1 MKEPIKKELSRNFCL
16 AIVIGIVAYLSKLV
30 KKAAPVAACGLIV
43 AMPLAGIGINVA
55 SDQEDD
61 SSQYPVVD
69 SIASAQGNNL
79 DLPELPCIDHYSYP
93 YYVFPYHTVEYNEHI
108 KEVYNTPTS
117 TYFVFAE
124 SSNVLKERDVYSV
137 YIKALELAEESRS
150 GYSVYNDEG
159 LFKNYL
165 DSIQSDAERGLKIG
179 VKSLIP
185 SPEGMVLDELTK
197 GAYGKIFNINT
208 IAQLGTIVQNM
219 SETSAKMFEEMRK
232 NPGVRKSIS
241 NDLNRRQREAL
252 DDAIIFYT
260 IAGEDETVEK
270 YKEKYKEM
278 GKRKSILDVGK
289 SILDVGIKFNP
300 EVKSYVSRYGL
311 TLPEKLDYV
320 KVAITPQEKSEL
332 KEIKKKA
339 TDTWERSYNRYYINP
354 GFNFVKGGDDRK
366 APHSTFITR
375 EDDIFLRDASYD
387 LIQTSYWYHQFMIE
401 DDHIFVPVPMV
412 DKIKLFTAEGFKSY
426 IDNMENNTED
436 KIKSHFSTT
445 IGEID
450 KTIEEKNGPAVRRLA
465 GKYYNQEKEYLEKM
479 KKDLIALSYK
489 EMAGDAYKIDHII
502 KEAENNNLYKIGN
515 FIDNSLL
522 GRGKGDKT
530 ELQPEEISVGRLGED
545 FKNKIFYFDN
555 GIKEQINIAG
565 YNGIFYCD
573 EKDVVRDRGSA
584 WLSSNYYDKIAS
596 KHLWRYPDFEELINK
611 IEKRR
616 YLFLPRKPVIFI
628 D

>member
-1 MKEPIKKELSRNFCL
+1 MKLLIKKEIKWTFCL
-16 AIVIGIVAYLSKLV
+16 AIAIGMVVYLSKLV
-30 KKAAPVAACGLIV
+30 KTAAPVVACGLVIAV
-43 AMPLAGIGINVA
+43 PLAGIGAV
-55 SDQEDD
+55 
-61 SSQYPVVD
+61 
-69 SIASAQGNNL
+69 SAQGNNI
-79 DLPELPCIDHYSYP
+79 DLPELPSIGHHHYP
-93 YYVFPYHTVEYNEHI
+93 YYVFPYQTVKYNEHI

-124 SSNVLKERDVYSV
+124 SSNVFKEPDVYSV
-137 YIKALELAEESRS
+137 YIKALELANRPTSH
-150 GYSVYNDEG
+150 YSVYKDEE
-159 LFKNYL
+159 LLKKYL

-219 SETSAKMFEEMRK
+219 SETSAKMLEETRK

-241 NDLNRRQREAL
+241 NDLNGRQREAL

-270 YKEKYKEM
+270 YKEKYKEI
-278 GKRKSILDVGK
+278 GKRK

-320 KVAITPQEKSEL
+320 KVPITPQEKSEL
-332 KEIKKKA
+332 KEIKRKA
-339 TDTWERSYNRYYINP
+339 FDTWKRSYIKYYINP
-354 GFNFVKGGDDRK
+354 GFFFLKGGKDDFCIYFGFNFLKCDRDWK
-366 APHSTFITR
+366 APHSTFITFG
-375 EDDIFLRDASYD
+375 EDDKFLIDTSYD
-387 LIQTSYWYHQFMIE
+387 LLQTSYWYHQFLIE

-412 DKIKLFTAEGFKSY
+412 DKVKLFTAEGFKNY

-465 GKYYNQEKEYLEKM
+465 GKYYNQEKEDLEKM
-479 KKDLIALSYK
+479 KKDLTALSYK
-489 EMAGDAYKIDHII
+489 EMARDAYKIDHTI
-502 KEAENNNLYKIGN
+502 KEAENNKLYKIGN

-545 FKNKIFYFDN
+545 FKNKVFYFDN

-573 EKDVVRDRGSA
+573 EKDVVRDRGTA

-596 KHLWRYPDFEELINK
+596 KHLWRYPDFEELTNK

-628 D
+628 G

>member
-1 MKEPIKKELSRNFCL
+1 MI
-16 AIVIGIVAYLSKLV
+16 
-30 KKAAPVAACGLIV
+30 
-43 AMPLAGIGINVA
+43 
-55 SDQEDD
+55 
-61 SSQYPVVD
+61 
-69 SIASAQGNNL
+69 
-79 DLPELPCIDHYSYP
+79 
-93 YYVFPYHTVEYNEHI
+93 
-108 KEVYNTPTS
+108 
-117 TYFVFAE
+117 
-124 SSNVLKERDVYSV
+124 YSV

-219 SETSAKMFEEMRK
+219 SETSAKMLEETRK

-278 GKRKSILDVGK
+278 GKRKSILDVG
-289 SILDVGIKFNP
+289 IKFNP

-311 TLPEKLDYV
+311 TLPEKRDYV

-354 GFNFVKGGDDRK
+354 GFNFVKGGEDQEALPRTLIFRTSSGPYFQYGKNRK

-465 GKYYNQEKEYLEKM
+465 GKYYNQEKEDLEKM

-489 EMAGDAYKIDHII
+489 EMAGDAYKIDHTI